1 MRLSTALTSLY
12 LAANAALASPVE
24 VRAASTPAQPTIN
37 HLLSASILIGTTL
50 KPISSVGGPVR
61 QIEPIVGGNITG
73 AINATVSG
81 GFAFPQTIVNNT
93 IELVQIGLY
102 GVTSDG
108 YSFYVSEKGVGTT
121 EGTQFTRLVR
131 SFFR

>member
-1 MRLSTALTSLY
+1 M
-12 LAANAALASPVE
+12 
-24 VRAASTPAQPTIN
+24 
-37 HLLSASILIGTTL
+37 
-50 KPISSVGGPVR
+50 R
-61 QIEPIVGGNITG
+61 QIEPIVGGNITS